1 MPQDTD
7 ECDCPDTVPGNKD
20 RVRPPAYRRY
30 NWGRRECE
38 VRSFMSQIG
47 DARTAFFQVT
57 KTSAARGESIS
68 HRSVKAQASLCDM
81 NSKLFNQRCHDL
93 IARFLLDHPALDN
106 EHRMRVTIYKSPDG
120 KCKLAGENIL
130 FSEAKTQNT
139 HISMFLVL

>member
-1 MPQDTD
+1 
-7 ECDCPDTVPGNKD
+7 
-20 RVRPPAYRRY
+20 
-30 NWGRRECE
+30 
-38 VRSFMSQIG
+38 MSQIG

-57 KTSAARGESIS
+57 KTSAARGES
-68 HRSVKAQASLCDM
+68 QASLCDM